1 MSETEVLQPSLTSPE
16 RVAQQQPSPRTET
29 KPDGVF
35 RKTTRL
41 VLGWL
46 PSAIV
51 VATLIGLAWF
61 GHHNDWKLPKF
72 SSVSGNTAVVGPEWC
87 DSHGVPEDDCIVCRP
102 DLIEDAAKLTF
113 CSEHGVHGCVLC
125 NPSLAEAKQPVT
137 PTKNDLARAERALTL
152 TSRKENL
159 AISSSPGSRIQ
170 FASVDAMNKAGVDVE
185 PAERL
190 AIIEDIAAAGE
201 IRYDE
206 TKTAQV
212 SPQIEGI
219 VREIRVEVG
228 NWVKPGDIMAVIDSQ
243 EAGRLKTALLSALLQ
258 EQLSQTKYDRIERLI
273 SSRAAS
279 KTEFDEAKTELQ
291 QATAEVE
298 QGVRAFV
305 NLGLDVDI
313 DRIRGTSLSEAKAM
327 IRSIGSASIS
337 SNTKSD
343 NLLAVVAPIE
353 GRIVDRPVTIGQV
366 VDRGGN
372 MFRIADTR
380 NMWLDVRVPSESA
393 SLVRL
398 GQTVRYVPDGQ
409 TKVHE
414 GEVSWISTDV
424 DSQTRTVRVRAE
436 LANEDEQL
444 RNESFGKG
452 QIVLREETDAIVV
465 PLSSLQWDGAGHVV
479 FVRDSR
485 FFEEDRPKFFIARSV
500 RPGVKQDG
508 FVEIIAG
515 VLPGEVVASSGSD
528 VLRAQL
534 LKSNLGAG
542 CTCGH

>member
-72 SSVSGNTAVVGPEWC
+72 SSVSGNTAVVGLEWC

-185 PAERL
+185 PVERL

-327 IRSIGSASIS
+327 IRSIGSAGIS

>member
-1 MSETEVLQPSLTSPE
+1 MT
-16 RVAQQQPSPRTET
+16 
-29 KPDGVF
+29 
-35 RKTTRL
+35 
-41 VLGWL
+41 
-46 PSAIV
+46 
-51 VATLIGLAWF
+51 
-61 GHHNDWKLPKF
+61 
-72 SSVSGNTAVVGPEWC
+72 
-87 DSHGVPEDDCIVCRP
+87 
-102 DLIEDAAKLTF
+102 
-113 CSEHGVHGCVLC
+113 
-125 NPSLAEAKQPVT
+125 
-137 PTKNDLARAERALTL
+137 
-152 TSRKENL
+152 
-159 AISSSPGSRIQ
+159 
-170 FASVDAMNKAGVDVE
+170 KAGVDVE
-185 PAERL
+185 PVERRE
-190 AIIEDIAAAGE
+190 IIEDIAAAGE
-201 IRYDE
+201 IRYDD

-219 VREIRVEVG
+219 VREIRVQVG
-228 NWVKPGDIMAVIDSQ
+228 DWVKPGDIMAVIDSQ
-243 EAGRLKTALLSALLQ
+243 EAGQLKTALLSALLR
-258 EQLSQTKYDRIERLI
+258 EQLSQMKYDRIERLI
-273 SSRAAS
+273 SNRAAS
-279 KTEFDEAKTELQ
+279 RTEFDEAKTELQ

-298 QGVRAFV
+298 QAVRAFV

-313 DRIRGTSLSEAKAM
+313 DRIRGTSLSDAKAM
-327 IRSIGSASIS
+327 IRSIGSAGIS
-337 SNTKSD
+337 SNAKSD

-398 GQTVRYVPDGQ
+398 GQTVRYEPDGQ

-452 QIVLREETDAIVV
+452 QVVLREETDAIVV
-465 PLSSLQWDGAGHVV
+465 PLSSLQWDGTGHVV
-479 FVRDSR
+479 FVRDSQ
-485 FFEEDRPKFFIARSV
+485 FFEKDRPKFFIARSV

-515 VLPGEVVASSGSD
+515 VLPGEVVASSGAD